1 MSPQQMY
8 IVAGVVALIIFI
20 LIVRQPRWRG
30 PRAYTGQE
38 LWTVHP
44 QDRGGRSNGFLEAF
58 TSGATFT
65 MFGVDW
71 CPHCVRAKPVFE
83 SLGPTVTIGGRSV
96 SLRYVNPEKDT
107 GAAEGY
113 EIDGFPTFYLEHA
126 GKKTKYN
133 GPRTADGFHEFLAS
147 ALA

>member
-1 MSPQQMY
+1 MNPRQQLY
-8 IVAGVVALIIFI
+8 IGIGVVALIIFV
-20 LIVRQPRWRG
+20 IVMRSQTTWLG

-38 LWTVHP
+38 LWTH
-44 QDRGGRSNGFLEAF
+44 GFLEAF

-71 CPHCVRAKPVFE
+71 CPHCVSAKPVFE
-83 SLGPTVTIGGRSV
+83 SLGPTVTIGDHSV
-96 SLRYVNPEKDT
+96 ALRYVNPEKD
-107 GAAEGY
+107 GAEGY

-133 GPRTADGFHEFLAS
+133 GPRTADGFREFLAS
-147 ALA
+147 SLS

>member
-1 MSPQQMY
+1 MSPRQQLY
-8 IVAGVVALIIFI
+8 IGLGVVALIIFV
-20 LIVRQPRWRG
+20 LIIRQPRWHG
-30 PRAYTGQE
+30 PRAWTGQE
-38 LWTVHP
+38 LWTYH
-44 QDRGGRSNGFLEAF
+44 RGGRTHGFLEAF

-71 CPHCVRAKPVFE
+71 CPHCVSAKPVFE
-83 SLGPTVTIGGRSV
+83 SLGPTVTIGDRSV
-96 SLRYVNPEKDT
+96 ALRYVNPEKDT

-133 GPRTADGFHEFLAS
+133 GPRTADGFREFLAS
-147 ALA
+147 ALS